1 MEFKSILFADTGM
14 EVEKA
19 MPAFFQDLQLDY
31 ITGIINNLTGDYQAS
46 QYYYTFPSDLELVKY
61 RQQVFKDLE
70 NKGLQQAV
78 KGFCVKMQKSRHSY
92 LLSLECEDNT
102 RAAGYHLE
110 AALLYWEALEGFGQY
125 LGDFTPV
132 SDGINSLR
140 EYVLKHIK
148 ECVESGFSKAA
159 TGAREIFSQMRF
171 YMAVNGSGITI
182 TGREDAGTAGGSAEK
197 NYLEELAGLLG
208 VNGNNIEEMVT
219 LKDIFPNVMELSYLE
234 NALVKLLKRSSPEV
248 FSEIEGFYKNY
259 PDFYSKELLQF
270 EEEVQFYLGFLSF
283 RDRTVSHG
291 YNLDMPD
298 VISGGDFSG
307 NGIYDIALA
316 WKSADRNYKV
326 VPNDFSFNTEPS
338 FFVVTGPNQGGKT
351 TFARS
356 MGQAVYFSI
365 MGLPAN
371 ALSLT
376 VPLFKGIMTHFEAE
390 EKIQSNS
397 GKLKEEIDRLAPMMK
412 QDNGYQF
419 VILNELFTTATTN
432 DAFVMGREVME
443 HFLGKDCYGIYVT
456 HIQELAEET
465 DRIISLVAQAG
476 DGADRVR
483 TYKMVRMEAQGY
495 GYSESLVKKFGL
507 AYEDILRRLD

>member
-1 MEFKSILFADTGM
+1 MET
-14 EVEKA
+14 EKA
-19 MPAFFQDLQLDY
+19 MPPFFQDLQLDY
-31 ITGIINNLTGDYQAS
+31 ITGIIDNLTGDYQTS
-46 QYYYTFPSDLELVKY
+46 QYYYTFPSSLELVKY

-70 NKGLQQAV
+70 DKDLQQAV
-78 KGFCVKMQKSRHSY
+78 KSFCVKMQESRHSY
-92 LLSLECEDNT
+92 LLSLECVDNT

-125 LGDFTPV
+125 LDGFTPV
-132 SDGINSLR
+132 SCGIGSLK
-140 EYVLKHIK
+140 EYVSKHIA
-148 ECVESGFSKAA
+148 ECTESGFSRAA

-182 TGREDAGTAGGSAEK
+182 TGREDTEPGSTEK
-197 NYLEELAGLLG
+197 NYLADLAVLLG
-208 VNGNNIEEMVT
+208 ADSSNIEETVT
-219 LKDIFPNVMELSYLE
+219 LRDIFPNVMETSYLE
-234 NALVKLLKRSSPEV
+234 NALIKLLKRSSPEV
-248 FSEIEGFYKNY
+248 FSGIEGVYKNY
-259 PDFYSKELLQF
+259 SDFYSKELLRF

-283 RDRTVSHG
+283 RDRTVLHG
-291 YNLDMPD
+291 YNLNIPD
-298 VISGGDFSG
+298 VISNGNFSG
-307 NGIYDIALA
+307 NGIYDIALV
-316 WKSADRNYKV
+316 WKGADRDYKV
-326 VPNDFSFNTEPS
+326 VPNDFSFNKEPS

-356 MGQAVYFSI
+356 IGQAVYFSI

-376 VPLFKGIMTHFEAE
+376 VPLFKGILTHFEAE

-397 GKLKEEIDRLAPMMK
+397 GKLKEEIDRLAPMIK

-432 DAFVMGREVME
+432 DALVMGREVME
-443 HFLGKDCYGIYVT
+443 HFLERDCYGIYVT

-476 DGADRVR
+476 DGEDRVR
-483 TYKMVRMEAQGY
+483 THKMVHMEVQGY
-495 GYSESLVKKFGL
+495 GYPESLVRKFGL
-507 AYEDILRRLD
+507 SYKDILRRLG

>member
-1 MEFKSILFADTGM
+1 MEFKSILFADTCM
-14 EVEKA
+14 ETEKT

-31 ITGIINNLTGDYQAS
+31 ITGIINNLTGDYQTS
-46 QYYYTFPSDLELVKY
+46 QYYYTFPATLELVRY
-61 RQQVFKDLE
+61 RQQVFNDLE
-70 NKGLQQAV
+70 DKGLQQAV
-78 KGFCVKMQKSRHSY
+78 KGFCAGMQKSRHSY
-92 LLSLECEDNT
+92 LLSLECGDNT

-125 LGDFTPV
+125 LEGFIPV
-132 SDGINSLR
+132 SNGISSLK
-140 EYVLKHIK
+140 EYVSRHIA

-159 TGAREIFSQMRF
+159 TGARDIFSQMRF
-171 YMAVNGSGITI
+171 FMAVNGSGITI
-182 TGREDAGTAGGSAEK
+182 TGMEDTGTAAGSAEK
-197 NYLEELAGLLG
+197 NYLAELAELLG
-208 VNGNNIEEMVT
+208 INSNNEEMVT

-234 NALVKLLKRSSPEV
+234 NALIKLLKRSRPEV
-248 FSEIEGFYKNY
+248 FYGIEGFYKNY
-259 PDFYSKELLQF
+259 PGFYSKELLCF

-291 YNLDMPD
+291 YSLHIPD
-298 VISGGDFSG
+298 VINEGSFSG

-326 VPNDFSFNTEPS
+326 VPNDFSFNEEPS

-356 MGQAVYFSI
+356 VGQAVYFSI

-376 VPLFKGIMTHFEAE
+376 VPLFKGILTHFEAE

-419 VILNELFTTATTN
+419 VVLNELFTTATTN
-432 DAFVMGREVME
+432 DALVMGREVME
-443 HFLGKDCYGIYVT
+443 HFLEMDCYGIYVT

-476 DGADRVR
+476 DGEDRVR
-483 TYKMVRMEAQGY
+483 TYKMVHMKAQGY
-495 GYSESLVKKFGL
+495 GYSESLVKKSGL
-507 AYEDILRRLD
+507 AYEDILRRLG